1 MKRTRRRIIRNG
13 VVRLTTVFCIVALV
27 AILSGT
33 TDYSNGQTRQARY
46 VGNPLVKLGEFAPD
60 FELPRL
66 TFKTDATGKPIGVI
80 SENDTVRLSSFRGKK
95 PVCLI
100 MSSYT

>member
-1 MKRTRRRIIRNG
+1 MKQTRRRIIRNG

-33 TDYSNGQTRQARY
+33 TEYSNGQAPTRQPRY

-66 TFKTDATGKPIGVI
+66 TFKTDATGQPIGVI
-80 SENDTVRLSSFRGKK
+80 SETIRSDCPPSAARNLFA
-95 PVCLI
+95 
-100 MSSYT
+100 